1 LTFYH
6 FFDNINNRR
15 YAMKKFVASLSVLL
29 FTVPM
34 AMAQV
39 IGSGNIGGS
48 AAATALQTLAK
59 WSAPTIEA
67 IAVILLVVGILA
79 AGFELFKRSI
89 GWAIGL
95 FVGSTVVFAV
105 LWALAPTI
113 QSVLTQ
119 IAAAVTVSG

>member
-1 LTFYH
+1 ML
-6 FFDNINNRR
+6 
-15 YAMKKFVASLSVLL
+15 
-29 FTVPM
+29 TVPI
-34 AMAQV
+34 AMAQAA
-39 IGSGNIGGS
+39 GNLGGS
-48 AAATALQTLAK
+48 AASTALQTLAK

-95 FVGSTVVFAV
+95 FVGSTVIFAV

-113 QSVLTQ
+113 QSVLAQ
-119 IAAAVTVSG
+119 IASAVAVSG

>member
-1 LTFYH
+1 
-6 FFDNINNRR
+6 
-15 YAMKKFVASLSVLL
+15 MKKFVYSLSVMLL
-29 FTVPM
+29 SVPI
-34 AMAQV
+34 AMAQTT
-39 IGSGNIGGS
+39 SGNIGSS

-95 FVGSTVVFAV
+95 FVGSTVIFAV

-113 QSVLTQ
+113 QSVLQQ
-119 IAAAVTVSG
+119 IAAAVTVSV